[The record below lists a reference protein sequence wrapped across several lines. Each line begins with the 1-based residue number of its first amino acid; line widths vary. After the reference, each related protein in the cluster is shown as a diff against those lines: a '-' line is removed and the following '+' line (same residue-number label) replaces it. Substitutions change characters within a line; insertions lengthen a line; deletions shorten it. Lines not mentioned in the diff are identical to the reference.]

1 MANFYTGGVDTF
13 NALVYGEPHPNTVSF
28 VEGMLAQPTAAIGS
42 AGEAFMDRAREAYE
56 RFNGSEAMRVARAAA
71 RQVKSQWDRNIIRPL
86 ETIGEVQQSPYKM
99 HRYMMAEPMV
109 RQAYHRQQ
117 CDGYSHAYV
126 DVAPGLVGHDHYDYR
141 RVMDGIVQEDDQG
154 GWYFDEYFD
163 ELDDGD
169 RDLMFEEQ
177 FDILRSWN
185 TLASAMMQGKDD
197 PTSVWNAEL

>member
-13 NALVYGEPHPNTVSF
+13 NALVYGEPHPNTVAFIENMFS
-28 VEGMLAQPTAAIGS
+28 QPSAAIGA
-42 AGEAFMDRAREAYE
+42 AGEAFVNRARETYE
-56 RFNGSEAMRVARAAA
+56 RLNGSEAMRVARAAA

-86 ETIGEVQQSPYKM
+86 TTIGEVQQAPYKM
-99 HRYMMAEPMV
+99 HRYLMAEPTV
-109 RQAYHRQQ
+109 RRAYHRQQ
-117 CDGYSHAYV
+117 CDGYSQAYV
-126 DVAPGLVGHDHYDYR
+126 DVAPGLVGEQHYDYR
-141 RVMDGIVQEDDQG
+141 RVMDGIVQETED

-169 RDLMFEEQ
+169 KDLMFEEQ

-185 TLASAMMQGKDD
+185 TLASAMMKGKDD